1 MVSHCFPTYISLG
14 TALQEEEPTNQT
26 GMSTH
31 SIGAV
36 RALSITDF
44 RALSVS
50 AVVGGVTFFGEMLVL
65 GWLVLELTDS
75 PFMVGL
81 AIGLRQAPS
90 LIFGIPFG
98 AVADRFDRKFLL
110 VITVITLTVTTLVMA
125 VLLKL
130 DWLDLWA
137 LLTLNTLLGTW
148 WTGLRT
154 LRQSMTYDI
163 VGARDMVSGLSINI
177 LAQRLGGIVGAIG
190 IGAVLDATDPATG
203 YGVITVAHAVTLLSV
218 LIIKSR
224 ERLVTS
230 AKESVLKNLKE
241 FAVEVRT
248 NPSLALLVLL
258 TGGIEILGFSTMA
271 LMPSIA
277 RDVLGFGPDGLGVI
291 QGVAAIGGMSAV
303 LVLAVAGEIKRS
315 GLVFLITLVV
325 FGASLVWLGQSS
337 SLYMVL
343 AAIALVNAS
352 MAVTD
357 VLSQGLMQSVVPN
370 EQRGRAA
377 GAWQVA
383 VGFGPF
389 GNVQTGWIAGAAG
402 LSVALTLNGGL
413 LFALA
418 GLSLMFAKGLR
429 RL

>member
-1 MVSHCFPTYISLG
+1 MVPHYFPTYSSSG
-14 TALQEEEPTNQT
+14 TTVQEEEPTNQ
-26 GMSTH
+26 GRISTH
-31 SIGAV
+31 NVGAV
-36 RALSITDF
+36 RAFLIPDF
-44 RALSVS
+44 RALSAS
-50 AVVGGVTFFGEMLVL
+50 AVVGGTTFLGEMVVL

-75 PFMVGL
+75 SFMVGV
-81 AIGLRQAPS
+81 AIGLRQMPS

-110 VITVITLTVTTLVMA
+110 VATVIALIVTTLITT
-125 VLLKL
+125 VLLQL

-137 LLTLNTLLGTW
+137 LLFLNVLLGTW
-148 WTGLRT
+148 WTGVRT

-177 LAQRLGGIVGAIG
+177 LAQRLGGIAGAVGV
-190 IGAVLDATDPATG
+190 GAVLDATDPATA
-203 YGVITVAHAVTLLSV
+203 YGVITIAHVATLLLV
-218 LIIKSR
+218 LVIKSR
-224 ERLVTS
+224 KRLVTTTR
-230 AKESVLKNLKE
+230 ESVLNNLKE

-277 RDVLGFGPDGLGVI
+277 RDVLGLGADGLGLI
-291 QGVAAIGGMSAV
+291 QGVAAGGGRTAV
-303 LVLAVAGEIKRS
+303 LVLAVAGEIRRR
-315 GLVFLITLVV
+315 GLVFLVTLVV

-337 SLYMVL
+337 SLLMVVV
-343 AAIALVNAS
+343 AIVVVNSS
-352 MAVTD
+352 MAITD

-389 GNVQTGWIAGAAG
+389 GNLQIGYVAGVAGIA
-402 LSVALTLNGGL
+402 VALTMNGGL
-413 LFALA
+413 LFTLA
-418 GLSLMFAKGLR
+418 GLSLVFAKGLR

>member
-1 MVSHCFPTYISLG
+1 
-14 TALQEEEPTNQT
+14 
-26 GMSTH
+26 MSTH
-31 SIGAV
+31 RVGAV
-36 RALSITDF
+36 RAMSFPDF
-44 RALSVS
+44 RALSAS
-50 AVVGGVTFFGEMLVL
+50 AVVGGVTFLGEMVVL

-75 PFMVGL
+75 TLMVGL

-98 AVADRFDRKFLL
+98 AVADRFDRKTLL
-110 VITVITLTVTTLVMA
+110 VLTVVALGITTLATA
-125 VLLKL
+125 VLLQL

-137 LLTLNTLLGTW
+137 LLVLNVLLGTW

-163 VGARDMVSGLSINI
+163 VGARDMVAGLSIAI
-177 LAQRLGGIVGAIG
+177 LAQRIGGIAGAIG
-190 IGAVLDATDPATG
+190 IGAVLDATDAATS
-203 YGVITVAHAVTLLSV
+203 YGVITVGHAVTLVTV
-218 LIIKSR
+218 LFIKSR
-224 ERLVTS
+224 S
-230 AKESVLKNLKE
+230 AALSSAQESVLKNLKE
-241 FAVEVRT
+241 FVVEVKT
-248 NPSLALLVLL
+248 NRSLALLVLL

-277 RDVLGFGPDGLGVI
+277 RDVLGLGADGLGMI
-291 QGVAAIGGMSAV
+291 QSIGAVGGMVAV
-303 LVLAVAGEIKRS
+303 IVLALAGEIRRR
-315 GLVFLITLVV
+315 GLVFLLGLLV

-337 SLYMVL
+337 SLLTVL
-343 AAIALVNAS
+343 AAIIVVNAA
-352 MAVTD
+352 MAVSD

-389 GNVQTGWIAGAAG
+389 GNLQTGYIAGIAG

-413 LFALA
+413 LFVLA
-418 GLSLMFAKGLR
+418 ALSLVFAKGLR
-429 RL
+429 KL

>member
-1 MVSHCFPTYISLG
+1 M
-14 TALQEEEPTNQT
+14 QEEEPTNQ
-26 GMSTH
+26 GRISTH
-31 SIGAV
+31 NVGAV
-36 RALSITDF
+36 RAFLIPDF
-44 RALSVS
+44 RALSAS
-50 AVVGGVTFFGEMLVL
+50 AVVGGTTFLGEMVVL

-75 PFMVGL
+75 SFMVGV
-81 AIGLRQAPS
+81 AIGLRQMPS

-110 VITVITLTVTTLVMA
+110 VATVIALIVTTLITT
-125 VLLKL
+125 VLLQL

-137 LLTLNTLLGTW
+137 LLFVNVLLGTW
-148 WTGLRT
+148 WTGVRT

-177 LAQRLGGIVGAIG
+177 LAQRLGGIAGAVGV
-190 IGAVLDATDPATG
+190 GAVLDATDAATA
-203 YGVITVAHAVTLLSV
+203 YGVITIAHVATLLLV

-224 ERLVTS
+224 ERLVTTTR
-230 AKESVLKNLKE
+230 ESVLNNLKE
-241 FAVEVRT
+241 FAVEVRS

-258 TGGIEILGFSTMA
+258 TGGIEILGFSTLA

-277 RDVLGFGPDGLGVI
+277 RDVLGLGADGLGLI
-291 QGVAAIGGMSAV
+291 QGVASVGGMTAV
-303 LVLAVAGEIKRS
+303 LVLAVAGEIRRR
-315 GLVFLITLVV
+315 GLVFLVTLVV

-337 SLYMVL
+337 SLLMVVV
-343 AAIALVNAS
+343 AIVVVNSS
-352 MAVTD
+352 MAITD

-389 GNVQTGWIAGAAG
+389 GNLQIGYVAGVAGIA
-402 LSVALTLNGGL
+402 VALTMNGGL

-418 GLSLMFAKGLR
+418 GLSLVFAKGLR

>member
-1 MVSHCFPTYISLG
+1 M
-14 TALQEEEPTNQT
+14 QEEEPTNQ
-26 GMSTH
+26 GRISTH
-31 SIGAV
+31 NVGAV
-36 RALSITDF
+36 RAFLIPDF
-44 RALSVS
+44 RALSAS
-50 AVVGGVTFFGEMLVL
+50 AVVGGTTFLGEMVVL

-75 PFMVGL
+75 SFMVGV
-81 AIGLRQAPS
+81 AIGLRQMPS

-110 VITVITLTVTTLVMA
+110 VATVIALIVTTLITT
-125 VLLKL
+125 VLLQL

-137 LLTLNTLLGTW
+137 LLFLNVLLGTW
-148 WTGLRT
+148 WTGVRT

-177 LAQRLGGIVGAIG
+177 LAQRLGGIAGAVGV
-190 IGAVLDATDPATG
+190 GAVLDATDAATA
-203 YGVITVAHAVTLLSV
+203 YGVITIAHVATLLLV

-224 ERLVTS
+224 ERLVTTTR
-230 AKESVLKNLKE
+230 ESVLNNLKE
-241 FAVEVRT
+241 FAVEVRS

-258 TGGIEILGFSTMA
+258 TGGIEILGFSTLA

-277 RDVLGFGPDGLGVI
+277 RDVLGLGADGLGLI
-291 QGVAAIGGMSAV
+291 QGVASVGGMTAV
-303 LVLAVAGEIKRS
+303 LVLAVAGEIRRR
-315 GLVFLITLVV
+315 GLVFLVTLVV

-337 SLYMVL
+337 SLLMVVV
-343 AAIALVNAS
+343 AIVVVNSS
-352 MAVTD
+352 MAITD

-389 GNVQTGWIAGAAG
+389 GNLQIGYVAGVAGIA
-402 LSVALTLNGGL
+402 VALTMNGGL
-413 LFALA
+413 LFTLA
-418 GLSLMFAKGLR
+418 GLSLVFAKGLR

>member
-1 MVSHCFPTYISLG
+1 M
-14 TALQEEEPTNQT
+14 QEEEPTIQ
-26 GMSTH
+26 GRISTH
-31 SIGAV
+31 NVGAV
-36 RALSITDF
+36 RAFLIPDF
-44 RALSVS
+44 RALSAS
-50 AVVGGVTFFGEMLVL
+50 AVVGGTTFLGEMVVL

-75 PFMVGL
+75 SFMVGV
-81 AIGLRQAPS
+81 AIGLRQMPS

-110 VITVITLTVTTLVMA
+110 VATVIALIVTTLITT
-125 VLLKL
+125 VLLQL

-137 LLTLNTLLGTW
+137 LLFLNVLLGTW
-148 WTGLRT
+148 WTGVRT

-177 LAQRLGGIVGAIG
+177 LAQRRGGIAGAVGV
-190 IGAVLDATDPATG
+190 GAVLDATDPATA
-203 YGVITVAHAVTLLSV
+203 YGAITIAHVVTLLLV

-224 ERLVTS
+224 ERLVTTTR
-230 AKESVLKNLKE
+230 ESVLNNLKE

-277 RDVLGFGPDGLGVI
+277 RDVLGLGADGLGLI
-291 QGVAAIGGMSAV
+291 QGVASVGGMTAV
-303 LVLAVAGEIKRS
+303 LVLAVAGEIRRR
-315 GLVFLITLVV
+315 GLVFLVTLVV

-337 SLYMVL
+337 SLLMVVI
-343 AAIALVNAS
+343 AIVVVNSS
-352 MAVTD
+352 MAITD

-383 VGFGPF
+383 VGFEPF
-389 GNVQTGWIAGAAG
+389 GNLQIGYVAGVAGIA
-402 LSVALTLNGGL
+402 VALTMNGGL
-413 LFALA
+413 LFTLA
-418 GLSLMFAKGLR
+418 GLSLVFAKGLR

>member
-1 MVSHCFPTYISLG
+1 
-14 TALQEEEPTNQT
+14 
-26 GMSTH
+26 MSTH
-31 SIGAV
+31 SVGAV
-36 RALSITDF
+36 RALSFPDF
-44 RALSVS
+44 RALSAS
-50 AVVGGVTFFGEMLVL
+50 AILGGVTFFGEMLVL

-75 PFMVGL
+75 SFMVGL

-90 LIFGIPFG
+90 LILGIPFG
-98 AVADRFDRKFLL
+98 AVADRFDRKILL
-110 VITVITLTVTTLVMA
+110 VLTVAALTATTLVIA
-125 VLLKL
+125 LLLQL

-137 LLTLNTLLGTW
+137 LLVLNTLLGTW

-163 VGARDMVSGLSINI
+163 VGAQNMVSGLSISM
-177 LAQRLGGIVGAIG
+177 LAQRLGGIGGAIG
-190 IGAVLDATDPATG
+190 IGALLDATDPATA
-203 YGVITVAHAVTLLSV
+203 YGVITIAHGFTLASV
-218 LIIKSR
+218 LFIRSR
-224 ERLVTS
+224 S
-230 AKESVLKNLKE
+230 AVLSSAQESVLKNLKE

-277 RDVLGFGPDGLGVI
+277 RDVLGFGPAGLGLI
-291 QGVAAIGGMSAV
+291 QAVAAIGGMGAV
-303 LVLAVAGEIKRS
+303 VVLAVLGEIRRS
-315 GLVFLITLVV
+315 GLVFLVTLVV

-337 SLYMVL
+337 SVLMVL
-343 AAIALVNAS
+343 AAIALVNAT
-352 MAVTD
+352 MAISD

-389 GNVQTGWIAGAAG
+389 GNLQTGYIAGVAG

-418 GLSLMFAKGLR
+418 GLSLVFAKGLR

>member
-1 MVSHCFPTYISLG
+1 V
-14 TALQEEEPTNQT
+14 QEEEPTIQDRI
-26 GMSTH
+26 STH
-31 SIGAV
+31 NVGAV
-36 RALSITDF
+36 RAFLIPDF
-44 RALSVS
+44 RALSAS
-50 AVVGGVTFFGEMLVL
+50 AVVGGTTFLGEMVVL

-75 PFMVGL
+75 SFMVGV
-81 AIGLRQAPS
+81 AIGLRQMPS

-110 VITVITLTVTTLVMA
+110 VATVIALIVTTLITT
-125 VLLKL
+125 VLLQL

-137 LLTLNTLLGTW
+137 LLFLNVLLGTW
-148 WTGLRT
+148 WTGVRT

-177 LAQRLGGIVGAIG
+177 LAQRLGGIAGAVGV
-190 IGAVLDATDPATG
+190 GAVLDATDPATA
-203 YGVITVAHAVTLLSV
+203 YGAITIAHVVTLLLV

-224 ERLVTS
+224 KRLVTTTR
-230 AKESVLKNLKE
+230 ESVLNNLKE

-277 RDVLGFGPDGLGVI
+277 RDVLGLGADGLGLI
-291 QGVAAIGGMSAV
+291 QGVASVGGMTAV
-303 LVLAVAGEIKRS
+303 LVLAVAGEIRRR
-315 GLVFLITLVV
+315 GLVFLVTLVV

-337 SLYMVL
+337 SLLMVVI
-343 AAIALVNAS
+343 AIVVVNSS
-352 MAVTD
+352 MAITD

-389 GNVQTGWIAGAAG
+389 GNLQIGYVAGVAGIA
-402 LSVALTLNGGL
+402 VALTMNGGL
-413 LFALA
+413 LFTLA
-418 GLSLMFAKGLR
+418 GLSLVFAKGLR

>member
-1 MVSHCFPTYISLG
+1 MQY
-14 TALQEEEPTNQT
+14 TA
-26 GMSTH
+26 STEWDSTTH
-31 SIGAV
+31 NVGAV
-36 RALSITDF
+36 RAFLIPDF
-44 RALSVS
+44 RALSAS
-50 AVVGGVTFFGEMLVL
+50 AVVGGTTFLGEMVVL

-75 PFMVGL
+75 SFMVGV
-81 AIGLRQAPS
+81 AIGLRQMPS

-110 VITVITLTVTTLVMA
+110 VATVIALIVTTLITT
-125 VLLKL
+125 VLLQL

-137 LLTLNTLLGTW
+137 LLFLNVLLGTW
-148 WTGLRT
+148 WTGVRT

-177 LAQRLGGIVGAIG
+177 LAQRLGGIAGAVGV
-190 IGAVLDATDPATG
+190 GAVLDATDPATA
-203 YGVITVAHAVTLLSV
+203 YGAITIAHVVTLLLV

-224 ERLVTS
+224 ERLVTTTR
-230 AKESVLKNLKE
+230 ESVLNNLKE

-277 RDVLGFGPDGLGVI
+277 RDVLGLGADGLGLI
-291 QGVAAIGGMSAV
+291 QGVASVGGMTAV
-303 LVLAVAGEIKRS
+303 LVLAVAGEIRRR
-315 GLVFLITLVV
+315 GLVFLVTLVV

-337 SLYMVL
+337 SLLMVVI
-343 AAIALVNAS
+343 AIVVVNSS
-352 MAVTD
+352 MAITD

-389 GNVQTGWIAGAAG
+389 GNLQIGYLAGVAGIA
-402 LSVALTLNGGL
+402 VALTVNGGL
-413 LFALA
+413 LFTLA
-418 GLSLMFAKGLR
+418 GLSLVFAKGLR